1 MNKRD
6 RRTLLLSMKRDI
18 LNFLAVVAYI
28 AVAFTFAYSVKC
40 IAEVVHGEEVVE
52 EIDEKR
58 EKREKRCKYYDACMA
73 RLSSSTLEAQHYHCV
88 KYAEEKLKNK

>member
-6 RRTLLLSMKRDI
+6 RRTLLLSVKRDI
-18 LNFLAVVAYI
+18 LNFLTVVAYI
-28 AVAFTFAYSVKC
+28 AVALTFAYSVKC
-40 IAEVVHGEEVVE
+40 IAEAVHGEEVVE

-58 EKREKRCKYYDACMA
+58 EKRRAFYDQCMA

-88 KYAEEKLKNK
+88 KEAEEKLKNK

>member
-6 RRTLLLSMKRDI
+6 RQTLLSNLKRN
-18 LNFLAVVAYI
+18 LLETLA
-28 AVAFTFAYSVKC
+28 AVAFIVTAFTLAYGVKLV
-40 IAEVVHGEEVVE
+40 AKVVHGKEAIE

-58 EKREKRCKYYDACMA
+58 EKRCEYYDECMA

-88 KYAEEKLKNK
+88 KEAEEKLKNK